1 MNVAP
6 VNGNEGGRGGTFSSG
21 LGAGPGNTFSLGV
34 CRIRFPEVLGL
45 QVHVISNSLGDNESF
60 YFFSSQLM
68 NT

>member
-1 MNVAP
+1 MAMRK
-6 VNGNEGGRGGTFSSG
+6 GGEGTFSIG
-21 LGAGPGNTFSLGV
+21 LGSEPRNAFSHGV

>member
-1 MNVAP
+1 MAMRK
-6 VNGNEGGRGGTFSSG
+6 GGEGTFSIG
-21 LGAGPGNTFSLGV
+21 LGAEPGNTFSLGV

>member
-1 MNVAP
+1 MAMRPGGEGPAP
-6 VNGNEGGRGGTFSSG
+6 GC
-21 LGAGPGNTFSLGV
+21 LGAGPGAFSLGV
-34 CRIRFPEVLGL
+34 CRIGFPEVLGL